1 MAEVE
6 AYLGALWIKAGHKCD
21 PCNVHL
27 SLSSK
32 RKPKNRADRP
42 TGWLRL
48 LTTLGGRTLKDE
60 CSRSIN
66 EMASVQL
73 L

>member
-42 TGWLRL
+42 TGWL
-48 LTTLGGRTLKDE
+48 KI
-60 CSRSIN
+60 IN
-66 EMASVQL
+66 YSGWTHIKR
-73 L
+73 